1 MSLLRNVSLKIKLL
15 LAFTLVNLIS
25 IATFISYAQYVKSLD
40 IRAQMDSRL
49 RAAAHALPRLLGND
63 YLVRARTIDGLQQG
77 EYMAMVHSLGE
88 YAAEVELKFAYTLM
102 INSDGKVLF
111 LSDGASAEDIAG
123 GKYAKHLEYYE
134 DASPA
139 VSAAARTGQLQFAE
153 YTDSYGS
160 FRSIFLPLRT
170 DDGQL
175 YVVGADIGLDS
186 LQQAIDDSL
195 HSLLLIGL
203 TTLGIGLV
211 LSWLAAHILVGTVR
225 QLTDQLNHISDSRD
239 LTYSIEVISR
249 DELGQMG
256 QRLAGLLKDLWQ
268 TLASALNMANS
279 NQQLASTFQQCAGDI
294 TRQIQQAAGQLA
306 DIDQHGQAIQLAAG
320 HSSSLAGS
328 VRTKLELA
336 GVELSRAHLELQ
348 RLIGDVHGSASVNV
362 ELAADLD
369 QLSSEAAQISQV
381 LQMITAISEQT
392 NLLALNAAIEA
403 ARAGEAGRGFA
414 VVADEV
420 RKLAGQ
426 TQGVLANAHQVIDKV
441 IGAIRQISQRMSGT
455 AERSRQLAGD
465 ADDTLD
471 ALDALQQQMNQVSST
486 VDQALASSEDIQHS
500 VVDMSGRLGGMR
512 DVFEHTRKDV
522 DAINRSAAK
531 LGDTALALKNGLQ
544 VFRT

>member
-203 TTLGIGLV
+203 TTLGIG
-211 LSWLAAHILVGTVR
+211 A
-225 QLTDQLNHISDSRD
+225 
-239 LTYSIEVISR
+239 
-249 DELGQMG
+249 
-256 QRLAGLLKDLWQ
+256 
-268 TLASALNMANS
+268 
-279 NQQLASTFQQCAGDI
+279 
-294 TRQIQQAAGQLA
+294 
-306 DIDQHGQAIQLAAG
+306 
-320 HSSSLAGS
+320 
-328 VRTKLELA
+328 
-336 GVELSRAHLELQ
+336 
-348 RLIGDVHGSASVNV
+348 
-362 ELAADLD
+362 
-369 QLSSEAAQISQV
+369 
-381 LQMITAISEQT
+381 
-392 NLLALNAAIEA
+392 
-403 ARAGEAGRGFA
+403 
-414 VVADEV
+414 
-420 RKLAGQ
+420 
-426 TQGVLANAHQVIDKV
+426 VLARRAY
-441 IGAIRQISQRMSGT
+441 
-455 AERSRQLAGD
+455 
-465 ADDTLD
+465 
-471 ALDALQQQMNQVSST
+471 
-486 VDQALASSEDIQHS
+486 
-500 VVDMSGRLGGMR
+500 LGGYR
-512 DVFEHTRKDV
+512 APAYRPAQSHLRQP
-522 DAINRSAAK
+522 RPH
-531 LGDTALALKNGLQ
+531 LLH
-544 VFRT
+544 